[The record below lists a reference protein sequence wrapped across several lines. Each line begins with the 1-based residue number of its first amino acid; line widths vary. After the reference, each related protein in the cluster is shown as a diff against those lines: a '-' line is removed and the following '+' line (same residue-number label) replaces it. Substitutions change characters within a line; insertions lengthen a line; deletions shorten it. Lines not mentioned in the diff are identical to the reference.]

1 MSAGR
6 IICIRDSRGE
16 DPLPCG
22 FSLSQPS
29 GPLGLPLTPPPTS
42 ALGEGAGRNSG
53 GLTVGPQSRRWVS
66 VTWAGGGCSLAHTYT
81 ALEKTQW
88 KWSST
93 RAPQGKVTVLLS
105 GSGRESRELS
115 AHQRVPLTPPADQCP
130 RRVQEPPPLHP
141 PSWYPPRTQHGS
153 PSPRPHHSRAAAPE
167 GQIGSVRDRASFR
180 VCLISI
186 TCFPATRGSRPMSGR
201 ESLKAQGSLQVPYLS
216 FRPLTNTFVPL
227 PGYSKLTWGMAHD
240 WVLRR
245 DNWLG
250 RGGEEPQGF
259 CCSLVSPCFWGKW
272 FGAHC
277 LPSNT
282 SSSM

>member
-22 FSLSQPS
+22 FSPSQPS
-29 GPLGLPLTPPPTS
+29 GPLGLPLTPPPAS

-115 AHQRVPLTPPADQCP
+115 AHQRVPLTPPCRP
-130 RRVQEPPPLHP
+130 VSPKGTGTPTSPPPKLV
-141 PSWYPPRTQHGS
+141 
-153 PSPRPHHSRAAAPE
+153 PSPHPAWLTIATSPPLPSSCSRGTDWIRQGPGFLQSVFDLHHLLPSDQGIPADVWQREFEGTRITPGSLFVFQTPHKHLRTTA
-167 GQIGSVRDRASFR
+167 R
-180 VCLISI
+180 L
-186 TCFPATRGSRPMSGR
+186 
-201 ESLKAQGSLQVPYLS
+201 LKAHVGHGP
-216 FRPLTNTFVPL
+216 
-227 PGYSKLTWGMAHD
+227 
-240 WVLRR
+240 
-245 DNWLG
+245 
-250 RGGEEPQGF
+250 
-259 CCSLVSPCFWGKW
+259 
-272 FGAHC
+272 
-277 LPSNT
+277 
-282 SSSM
+282 